1 MNPLPMRLLSLVD
14 RIRTGLFTTM
24 IRSGFRSFG
33 KRSVIRPP
41 ASLHGTERIEIGSDV
56 CVGRNAW
63 LLAHEDNS
71 SRPES
76 VLRIGDGCRFGDG
89 LFLSACTQVRIGN
102 RVLAGRYLHISD
114 HQHAH
119 SDPGVAVMDQGVTDG
134 RAVTIG
140 DGSWIGQGV
149 VVCPGV
155 SIGEHSVIGANSV
168 VRSDIPAHS
177 VAAGAPAKVI
187 RTLPPAR
194 PC

>member
-1 MNPLPMRLLSLVD
+1 MNHLPMRLLRLAD

-24 IRSGFRSFG
+24 IRNGFRYFG

-41 ASLHGTERIEIGSDV
+41 ASLHGTGRIEIGNDV
-56 CVGRNAW
+56 CIGRNAW
-63 LLAHEDNS
+63 LLAHEEGP
-71 SRPES
+71 SRADT
-76 VLRIGDGCRFGDG
+76 VLLIGDGCRFGDG
-89 LFLSACTQVRIGN
+89 LFLSACAQVRIGN

-119 SDPGVAVMDQGVTDG
+119 ADPGLAVMDQGITG
-134 RAVTIG
+134 ARAVTIG

-155 SIGEHSVIGANSV
+155 SIGEHAVIGANSV
-168 VRSDIPAHS
+168 VRSDIPARS

-187 RTLPPAR
+187 RTLQPTH